1 MKTLR
6 PTSLAFAAA
15 LCAFTMA
22 ASPAARAAPAT
33 AFTFSTG
40 SPDGKLAS
48 GSRPSNAG
56 KLEIESADDFV
67 LASQTSISSASFTGL
82 LTAGAAPATIKSI
95 VLEIYRVFPL
105 DSNDPASGEVPTRV
119 NSPSDVA
126 FKSRSSGASEL
137 TFATTVLNASFTASN
152 SVLNGINPKP
162 NQTTGGEGAVTGQ
175 EVRFDITLSSAFDL
189 PAGHYFFIP
198 QVEVSGGEFLWLSAS
213 KPISGGTGPFLPDL
227 QSWIRNEN
235 LAPDWLRL
243 GTDITAQGPFNA
255 SFSLAGSVAL
265 VPEPASYGLMLL
277 GLVAVGAAARR
288 RAHLTGHFA
297 DKSTFSKC

>member
-22 ASPAARAAPAT
+22 AAPARAAPST
-33 AFTFSTG
+33 AFEFSTG

-48 GSRPSNAG
+48 ASRPSSTG
-56 KLEIESADDFV
+56 KIEIESADDFI
-67 LASQTSISSASFTGL
+67 LASQTRISSASFTGL
-82 LTAGAAPATIKSI
+82 LTAGSIGPI

-105 DSNDPASGEVPTRV
+105 DSKDPPSGRVPTRL

-126 FKSRSSGASEL
+126 FGSRSTGASEL

-162 NQTTGGEGAVTGQ
+162 KQTTLGEGAVTGQ

-189 PAGHYFFIP
+189 PAGHYFFVP
-198 QVEVSGGEFLWLSAS
+198 QVEVSGGEFLWLSAP
-213 KPISGGTGPFLPDL
+213 KPITGGTGPFSPDF

-255 SFSLAGSVAL
+255 SFSLAGSAAL
-265 VPEPASYGLMLL
+265 VPEPATYALMLF

-288 RAHLTGHFA
+288 RAH
-297 DKSTFSKC
+297 

>member
-48 GSRPSNAG
+48 GSRPSSAG

-67 LASQTSISSASFTGL
+67 LASQTRISSASFTGL
-82 LTAGAAPATIKSI
+82 LTAGSIGPI
-95 VLEIYRVFPL
+95 VLEIYRVFPF
-105 DSNDPASGEVPTRV
+105 DSNDPASGKVPTRV

-137 TFATTVLNASFTASN
+137 TFTTTVLNASFTASN

-162 NQTTGGEGAVTGQ
+162 NQTTLGEGAVTGQ

-198 QVEVSGGEFLWLSAS
+198 QVEVSGGEFLWLSS
-213 KPISGGTGPFLPDL
+213 PKPISGGTGPFLPDL

-235 LAPDWLRL
+235 LAPDWQRL
-243 GTDITAQGPFNA
+243 GTDITTQGPFNA

-265 VPEPASYGLMLL
+265 VPEPATSGLMLL
-277 GLVAVGAAARR
+277 GLAAVGAAARR
-288 RAHLTGHFA
+288 RAQ
-297 DKSTFSKC
+297 